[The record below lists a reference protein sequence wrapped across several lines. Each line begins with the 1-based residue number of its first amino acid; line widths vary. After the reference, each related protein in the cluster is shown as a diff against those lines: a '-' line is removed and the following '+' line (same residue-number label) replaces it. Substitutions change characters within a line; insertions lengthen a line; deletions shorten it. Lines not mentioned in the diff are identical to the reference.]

1 LEWPIVKM
9 DHRPELSPFS
19 FTDYRQCVDG

>member
-9 DHRPELSPFS
+9 DHRLELSPFS

>member
-19 FTDYRQCVDG
+19 FTDCWQCVDG